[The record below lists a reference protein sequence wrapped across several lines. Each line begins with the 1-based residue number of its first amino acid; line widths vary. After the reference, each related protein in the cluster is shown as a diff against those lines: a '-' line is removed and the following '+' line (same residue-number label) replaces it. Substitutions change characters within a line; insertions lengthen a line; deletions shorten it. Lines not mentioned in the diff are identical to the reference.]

1 MNFVFGIIVIVAFM
15 AALVYL
21 LINIWQIRTASAGQ
35 TDGATLYFVRFNGV
49 NPPDLANSSV
59 FNQVA
64 KIIRAKGDT
73 YQVAS
78 TVNDA
83 KLREL
88 IMDEFQLKSSEVV
101 VCYPPRLFFYA
112 S

>member
-1 MNFVFGIIVIVAFM
+1 MNFVFGIIVIVVFM
-15 AALVYL
+15 AALIYL
-21 LINIWQIRTASAGQ
+21 LINIWQTRAASAGQ
-35 TDGATLYFVRFNGV
+35 TGATLYFVRFNGV

-64 KIIRAKGDT
+64 KIIRANGDT

-101 VCYPPRLFFYA
+101 VCNPPRLFFYA